1 MNLFISPDGRL
12 RNGWRFLIAAFAFIV
27 TEMLAGRFAATFVHS
42 YSLRFEALF
51 RPMHLTLL
59 LIAFSLMVKFLD
71 RVHEN
76 PLAAQ
81 GLGTRGPRLKDVATG
96 LLIGFGLV
104 TIAVIG
110 LGAFG
115 DLSFKLELS
124 GRTIP
129 PALLVVWVLA
139 TAAMLEEVAFRGYPF
154 QRLADGLAG
163 LDHFVRMP
171 FGTSAITV
179 LSVLFGAVHLRN
191 PHATLLG
198 AANTALVGV
207 FFSIAY
213 LRTRSLW
220 MPFGLHFGWNFSL
233 GTLFGLPVSGITNF
247 AVVVH
252 GTALGPVWLTGG
264 DYGIEASATG
274 TAVILLGIL
283 LLVLFIPTRVS
294 DQISGNSA
302 LASNMEGKNLLDP
315 GTCNSERSGQ

>member
-1 MNLFISPDGRL
+1 LNLLVSPDGRL
-12 RNGWRFLIAAFAFIV
+12 RNGWRFLIAVFAFIL
-27 TEMLAGRFAATFVHS
+27 TEKLAARLASTFVHS
-42 YSLRFEALF
+42 YSMRFEALF

-59 LIAFSLMVKFLD
+59 LIVFTLMVKLLD
-71 RVHEN
+71 RVPGN

-81 GLGTRGPRLKDVATG
+81 GLDTRRRWSRDVAFG

-104 TIAVIG
+104 TIAVIA
-110 LGAFG
+110 LAIFG
-115 DLSFKLELS
+115 DLTFRIELTDQ
-124 GRTIP
+124 TIP

-139 TAAMLEEVAFRGYPF
+139 TAAMLEEVFFRGYPF

-163 LDHFVRMP
+163 LDRFIRMP
-171 FGTSAITV
+171 FGTTAIIV
-179 LSVLFGAVHLRN
+179 LSILFGVVHLRN

-213 LRTRSLW
+213 LRTRALW
-220 MPFGLHFGWNFSL
+220 MPFGIHFGWNFTL

-274 TAVILLGIL
+274 TTVILLGIL

-294 DQISGNSA
+294 DQISSNSA
-302 LASNMEGKNLLDP
+302 PASNMEGKNLADP